1 MFSPLH
7 WFTVGVVALLVLGPD
22 RLPQAVREAAK
33 LLRRASAV
41 RESITNEIRNAL
53 DDDGEKTER
62 ET

>member
-7 WFTVGVVALLVLGPD
+7 WFIVGVVALLVLGPD

-33 LLRRASAV
+33 FFRRASDV

-53 DDDGEKTER
+53 DDGR
-62 ET
+62 EDRA

>member
-7 WFTVGVVALLVLGPD
+7 WFIVGVVALLVLGPD
-22 RLPQAVREAAK
+22 RLPQAVRQAAK
-33 LLRRASAV
+33 LRRRASDV

-53 DDDGEKTER
+53 DDGEKTER